1 MRAAPVV
8 HSQRMSTAAAATAAV
23 VSSRALEARADSCEA
38 SSDATLI
45 IMATFA
51 TRPHHCSVTFAAMY
65 FLMIAPQRKKQKAHA
80 KMISELKTG
89 DEVMTIGGAC
99 GTIAN
104 VKEKTFVVKFADGVK
119 IEFIKSAISE
129 KVSGDSDN
137 SQKK

>member
-1 MRAAPVV
+1 MLGIFFLHKKSEADLIPPLIIISLMDYIYTFFAQAAAP
-8 HSQRMSTAAAATAAV
+8 AAEGAPKGGGTEMLLFIV
-23 VSSRALEARADSCEA
+23 L
-38 SSDATLI
+38 
-45 IMATFA
+45 M
-51 TRPHHCSVTFAAMY
+51 FAAMY

-104 VKEKTFVVKFADGVK
+104 VKDKTFVVKFADGVK

>member
-1 MRAAPVV
+1 MLGIFFL
-8 HSQRMSTAAAATAAV
+8 HKKSETGLIQILITIMLMDYISTIFAQATAAP
-23 VSSRALEARADSCEA
+23 AEAPQGGGTSM
-38 SSDATLI
+38 LLFI
-45 IMATFA
+45 VLM
-51 TRPHHCSVTFAAMY
+51 FAAMY

>member
-1 MRAAPVV
+1 MHKKSEAGLIQVLIII
-8 HSQRMSTAAAATAAV
+8 MLMDYISTIFAQAAAAPAEGAPKGGGTEMLLFIV
-23 VSSRALEARADSCEA
+23 L
-38 SSDATLI
+38 
-45 IMATFA
+45 M
-51 TRPHHCSVTFAAMY
+51 FAAMY

-99 GTIAN
+99 GTISN
-104 VKEKTFVVKFADGVK
+104 VKDKTFVIKFADGVK

>member
-1 MRAAPVV
+1 MDYI
-8 HSQRMSTAAAATAAV
+8 STIYAQAAAAPA
-23 VSSRALEARADSCEA
+23 EAPQGGGTSM
-38 SSDATLI
+38 LLFI
-45 IMATFA
+45 VLM
-51 TRPHHCSVTFAAMY
+51 FAAMY

-104 VKEKTFVVKFADGVK
+104 VKEKTFVVMFTDGVK
-119 IEFIKSAISE
+119 IVFIKSAISE
-129 KVSGDSDN
+129 IVSGDSDN

>member
-1 MRAAPVV
+1 ML
-8 HSQRMSTAAAATAAV
+8 MDYISTIFAQAAAAPAAEGAPKGGGTEMLLFIV
-23 VSSRALEARADSCEA
+23 L
-38 SSDATLI
+38 
-45 IMATFA
+45 M
-51 TRPHHCSVTFAAMY
+51 FAAMY

-99 GTIAN
+99 GTISN
-104 VKEKTFVVKFADGVK
+104 VKDKTFVIKFADGVK